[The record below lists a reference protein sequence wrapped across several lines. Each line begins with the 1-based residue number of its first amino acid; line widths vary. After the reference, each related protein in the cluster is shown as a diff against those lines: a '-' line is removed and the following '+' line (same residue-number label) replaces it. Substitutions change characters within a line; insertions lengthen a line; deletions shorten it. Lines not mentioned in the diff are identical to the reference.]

1 MKNMLFYAFCCAIL
15 IILIGAQEKYRQR
28 QRIEI
33 KRSDLPGIPAVV
45 APAQI
50 IRDRGDIDISL
61 AYRNL
66 GAFVQRYC
74 TKKQYDD
81 IEHRYESGDIKA
93 SDVRGC
99 FIGAALSNRH

>member
-1 MKNMLFYAFCCAIL
+1 MKNMLFYAFCCTIL
-15 IILIGAQEKYRQR
+15 IILIGAQEKYRQ
-28 QRIEI
+28 QRIAI
-33 KRSDLPGIPAVV
+33 KHSDLPGISAVM

-50 IRDRGDIDISL
+50 IRDRGDIDITL

-81 IEHRYESGDIKA
+81 IERRYESGDITA
-93 SDVRGC
+93 ADIRGC
-99 FIGAALSNRH
+99 FIGAALSNRR

>member
-1 MKNMLFYAFCCAIL
+1 MLFYAFCGAIL
-15 IILIGAQEKYRQR
+15 IILIGAQEKYRQ
-28 QRIEI
+28 QSRITTI
-33 KRSDLPGIPAVV
+33 KRSDLPGITAIV

-50 IRDRGDIDISL
+50 IRDRGNIDISL

-81 IEHRYESGDIKA
+81 IERRYKYGDIKA
-93 SDVRGC
+93 ADIRGC